1 MRFLSPPKPFLP
13 THKKIGSLFE
23 KGSDFLFQRTHHS
36 VLPGPLRFFPGRRR
50 KEEQHGEDLQ
60 PAKQHIQRQDKLG
73 KTGEA
78 AEIPHRPH
86 QIQAHP
92 DGPLPVGGLPD
103 DFFPRYMEEVFGV
116 PIIGSEEGENT
127 VESYFSGALNGQK
140 DAYADLVNS
149 KKYLRQVRRINCTQ
163 SSERSYLPARHAH
176 IGTP

>member
-1 MRFLSPPKPFLP
+1 MY
-13 THKKIGSLFE
+13 
-23 KGSDFLFQRTHHS
+23 
-36 VLPGPLRFFPGRRR
+36 
-50 KEEQHGEDLQ
+50 
-60 PAKQHIQRQDKLG
+60 
-73 KTGEA
+73 A
-78 AEIPHRPH
+78 AAYRLY
-86 QIQAHP
+86 QAHP
-92 DGPLPVGGLPD
+92 DGPPPVGGLPD

-127 VESYFSGALNGQK
+127 VESYFSGALDGQK